1 MAVTPEV
8 QNFLAMLA
16 TVEAPPASEQTPD
29 EVREAYAA
37 LSSLASR
44 EDVGSVADR
53 TIPGP
58 AGGIPVRI
66 YTPVDGVPA
75 AVADGTRGVLVFF
88 HGGGWTIGSIE
99 THDPSCRAL
108 ANGAGV
114 VVVSVEYRLAPEHPF
129 PAAIDDALAAMRW
142 VTGHTAE
149 LGADPGRVAVGGD
162 SAGGNLAAVVAR
174 ELRDAE
180 PPLRFQL
187 LVYPATDMTMS
198 FPSIDENG
206 DGYFLTKDTM
216 SWFRANY
223 MSDGDHTD
231 GLASPLHA
239 DPADLAGVAPALVVT
254 AEYDPLRDEG
264 EAYAEALRAA
274 GVAVT
279 ATRYDGVIHGF
290 FSLPDILP
298 EGKAVLDEACQALR
312 TALA

>member
-16 TVEAPPASEQTPD
+16 TIEAPPAAEQTPD
-29 EVREAYAA
+29 EVRQAYGA
-37 LSSLASR
+37 LSSLATR

-58 AGGIPVRI
+58 GGDIPVRV
-66 YTPVDGVPA
+66 YTPADGAPPSA
-75 AVADGTRGVLVFF
+75 DDGTRGVLAFF

-129 PAAIDDALAAMRW
+129 PAGVDDALAAVRW
-142 VTGHTAE
+142 VAAHAAE
-149 LGADPGRVAVGGD
+149 LGGDPARLAVGGD
-162 SAGGNLAAVVAR
+162 SAGGNLAAVVACA
-174 ELRDAE
+174 LRDAE

-206 DGYFLTKDTM
+206 EGYFLTKDTM
-216 SWFRANY
+216 TWFRANY
-223 MSDGDHTD
+223 LGVRDHTD
-231 GLASPLHA
+231 PRASPLHA

-290 FSLPDILP
+290 FSFPDMLP
-298 EGKAVLDEACQALR
+298 EGKAVIDEACQALR
-312 TALA
+312 AALA